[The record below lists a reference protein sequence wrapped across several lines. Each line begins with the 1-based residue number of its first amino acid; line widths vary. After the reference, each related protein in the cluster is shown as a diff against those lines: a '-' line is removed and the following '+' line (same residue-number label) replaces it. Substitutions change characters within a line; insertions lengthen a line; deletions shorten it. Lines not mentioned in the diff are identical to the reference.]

1 MLHSASSIFKRP
13 ALWWPVLIVTGFI
26 LVYIYREFNPETIL
40 YFPKCPFLALTG
52 LECPGCGSQRAIHH
66 LLNLELIAAMREN
79 ALMVIAIPYIATGIA
94 LDSIKR
100 PSEKISSARQRFYGR
115 YAMILSLVTIL
126 IFWVVRN
133 LI

>member
-1 MLHSASSIFKRP
+1 MTAG
-13 ALWWPVLIVTGFI
+13 ALAALILLF
-26 LVYIYREFNPETIL
+26 IYREFNPEAFIV
-40 YFPKCPFLALTG
+40 FPKCPFFLLTG

-66 LLNLELIAAMREN
+66 LLNLELIAALREN

-126 IFWVVRN
+126 IFWVARN